1 MFTHCSFS
9 PATLCLSF
17 LRLYFLGLV
26 LSQPTANLSTTWVA
40 SSINSVSFGSGSPV
54 GSVNPILLRGNDVP
68 SFACGFVSMLSE
80 TNYLFAISIVHTN
93 ASQIDH
99 TFTAFP
105 EVVWVANRNH
115 PVVNPTLEFTSEGDL
130 VLKDGDGS
138 VAWSTNTSGKSVIGL
153 NLTDSGN
160 LVLFDANNVPVWQ
173 SFDHP
178 MDSLVLGQKLSMGQ
192 KLVPS
197 VSETNWTA
205 QSLLSLSMTS
215 TGLFAQMDTDPP
227 QIYYPVRIKFPNTS
241 NDSNYIEFVS
251 GTLALFTNS
260 TRNDSIFINIPPAS
274 LFMRLEYDGHLR
286 AYEFDRDKYQWTV
299 AADLLVRDYGD
310 CGYPTVC
317 GQYGICTSNGQ
328 CTCPDS
334 NGATTYFKQTNDRH
348 PNLGCYEEVPL
359 SCDNS
364 QYQSLLEL
372 RDLSYFT
379 YSTDPQSGPDL
390 ANVTKVNCKEA
401 CAKNCSCKA
410 AFFLRGPNI
419 PSDSGSCYLLSD
431 VFSLMNLEQL
441 NNSIGYIKVE
451 NISNVVPN
459 SPSLRD
465 KTNSLALILG
475 SSLGSVFALIIV
487 IGVIKVFSRMRK
499 AVDEAEEDHLDQIP
513 GMPMRFTYDSLKV
526 ITEDFSKKLGEG
538 GFGSVFE
545 GTLKDGSKVA
555 VKCLDGLGHI
565 KKSFLA
571 EVETIGSI
579 HHVNLVTLVGFCTEN
594 SHRLL
599 VYEYMPNGSLEKWI
613 FRRSSEYVLH
623 WQQRRKIIYDIA
635 KGLNYLHE
643 ECRRKIVHLD
653 IKPQNI
659 LLDENFNAKVADFG
673 LSKLIDRDKSQVMTT
688 MRGTP
693 GYLAPE
699 WLSAAITEKVDV
711 YSFGVV
717 VLEVVSARKIF
728 DNSQDPENTYLV
740 GVFRRKVEEGR
751 LSDIIDSHSEDMQ
764 LNELQA
770 VNMLRLA
777 AWCLQGDF
785 TKRPSMSIVVKVLDG
800 LVDVPDDLEYDF
812 SYPPLLKTSGKV
824 FKEEVHF
831 AASSPLLPS
840 VLSGPR

>member
-1 MFTHCSFS
+1 MLTHRSSS
-9 PATLCLSF
+9 PATLCLS
-17 LRLYFLGLV
+17 LLGLYFLGLV
-26 LSQPTANLSTTWVA
+26 LSQPTANLSTTWAA
-40 SSINSVSFGSGSPV
+40 SSISSVSFGNGSPV
-54 GSVNPILLRGNDVP
+54 GSVKPILLRGNDVP

-80 TNYLFAISIVHTN
+80 TSYLFAISIVYTN
-93 ASQIDH
+93 ASQIDQ
-99 TFTAFP
+99 TYTAFP
-105 EVVWVANRNH
+105 EVVWAANRNN
-115 PVVNPTLEFTSEGDL
+115 PMVNPTLELTSEGDL
-130 VLKDGDGS
+130 ILKDGDGP
-138 VAWSTNTSGKSVIGL
+138 VAWSTNTSGKSVVGL

-160 LVLFDANNVPVWQ
+160 LVLFDDNNVPVWQ

-178 MDSLVLGQKLSMGQ
+178 MDSLVLGQKLTIGQ

-215 TGLFAQMDTDPP
+215 TGLFAQMDTNPP
-227 QIYYPVRIKFPNTS
+227 QVYYPVRINFPNTS
-241 NDSNYIEFVS
+241 NDSNYIEFVN

-260 TRNDSIFINIPPAS
+260 TRNGSVFINIPSAS

-286 AYEFDRDKYQWTV
+286 AYEFDTAKYQWTV
-299 AADLLVRDYGD
+299 AADILVRDYGD

-334 NGATTYFKQTNDRH
+334 NGGTNYFKQTNDRH

-359 SCDNS
+359 SCDNL
-364 QYQSLLEL
+364 QFQSLLEL
-372 RDLSYFT
+372 GDLSYFT
-379 YSTDPQSGPDL
+379 YSTDPQSTPDL
-390 ANVTKVNCKEA
+390 ANVTKVNCKDA

-410 AFFLRGPNI
+410 AFYVRGSNI
-419 PSDSGSCYLLSD
+419 RSDAGSCYLLSE

-441 NNSIGYIKVE
+441 NNSIGYIKVQ
-451 NISNVVPN
+451 NSSNKGG
-459 SPSLRD
+459 
-465 KTNSLALILG
+465 KTNRLGLILG
-475 SSLGSVFALIIV
+475 SSLGSLFALIIV
-487 IGVIKVFSRMRK
+487 IGVIKVSSRKREV
-499 AVDEAEEDHLDQIP
+499 VDEADEDHLDQVP
-513 GMPMRFTYDSLKV
+513 GMVMRFTYDSLKV

-545 GTLKDGSKVA
+545 GILKDGSKVA
-555 VKCLDGLGHI
+555 VKRLDGLGHI

-579 HHVNLVTLVGFCTEN
+579 HHVNLVTLVGFCTES

-599 VYEYMPNGSLEKWI
+599 VYEYMPNGSLDKWI
-613 FRRSSEYVLH
+613 FCISSEYALN

-643 ECRRKIVHLD
+643 ECRRKILHLD

-717 VLEVVSARKIF
+717 VLEIVSARKLF
-728 DNSQDPENTYLV
+728 DNSQDSENTYLV
-740 GVFRRKVEEGR
+740 GVFRRKAEEGG
-751 LSDIIDSHSEDMQ
+751 LSDFIDSHSEDMR
-764 LNELQA
+764 LNEAQA
-770 VNMLRLA
+770 VNMLRIA
-777 AWCLQGDF
+777 AWCLQGDS
-785 TKRPSMSIVVKVLDG
+785 TKRPSMSTIVKVLDG
-800 LVDVPDDLEYDF
+800 LMDVPDDLEYDF
-812 SYPPLLKTSGKV
+812 SYPPLMKTSAKAPQ
-824 FKEEVHF
+824 EEVPY
-831 AASSPLLPS
+831 AASTPLLPS